1 MRSLCG
7 GFALVVNFK
16 DKTMNIDFDEN
27 WLSWAIQIEDA
38 ADCDISAG
46 LDYGQNLGK
55 YLELVE
61 NLESNDNART

>member
-1 MRSLCG
+1 
-7 GFALVVNFK
+7 
-16 DKTMNIDFDEN
+16 MNIDFGEN